1 MGSGVVFVYLVIAA
15 VAAPLVWLAWWAAD
29 SLGGAGRTHPTA
41 VPVRGS
47 ETRERGARGSYKQPQ
62 PADISLARPPAGAI
76 TIHRLADATQ
86 VGACV
91 GPDSSGKCP
100 RACADGTVPCAGA
113 VLALPRRIRGSA
125 EWHIPSGYQAC
136 LLGGY
141 DVFRQAG
148 SPT

>member
-1 MGSGVVFVYLVIAA
+1 VIAA
-15 VAAPLVWLAWWAAD
+15 LAAPLLWLLWWGAD
-29 SLGGAGRTHPTA
+29 SLAGTGPLHASAAPIRDSVATSPVTA
-41 VPVRGS
+41 RS
-47 ETRERGARGSYKQPQ
+47 FFKQPQ
-62 PADISLARPPAGAI
+62 PADISLAHPSGTV
-76 TIHRLADATQ
+76 TIHRLSDAAPI
-86 VGACV
+86 GACA

-100 RACADGTVPCAGA
+100 RALTDGTVPCAGA

-136 LLGGY
+136 LLGSY